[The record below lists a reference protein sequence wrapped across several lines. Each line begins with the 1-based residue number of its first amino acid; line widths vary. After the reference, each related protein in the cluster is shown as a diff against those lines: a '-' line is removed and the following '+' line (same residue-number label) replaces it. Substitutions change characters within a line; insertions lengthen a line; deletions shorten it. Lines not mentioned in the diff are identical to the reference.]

1 MSYEMYLRLIM
12 IGVGVIFLI
21 WDYVA
26 LVQKKMVDLLAIGWL
41 ALSIAMILMGAVPYL
56 SRWTWL
62 VSYQTGVTI
71 IAVFSI
77 VLYFV
82 FKICFWISSL
92 YWQNRE
98 LAMQVSLLNEENMDT
113 ILQVR
118 RLEEKIQRLEK
129 QVKIE
134 E

>member
-1 MSYEMYLRLIM
+1 MTYEFCLRLIM
-12 IGVGVIFLI
+12 IGLGLVFLI
-21 WDYVA
+21 WDYAA

-41 ALSIAMILMGAVPYL
+41 ILSIVIILMGAVPHL

-62 VSYQTGVTI
+62 VSFQTGVTI
-71 IAVFSI
+71 IFVFAV

-118 RLEEKIQRLEK
+118 RLEEKIEKLEGK
-129 QVKIE
+129 N
-134 E
+134 